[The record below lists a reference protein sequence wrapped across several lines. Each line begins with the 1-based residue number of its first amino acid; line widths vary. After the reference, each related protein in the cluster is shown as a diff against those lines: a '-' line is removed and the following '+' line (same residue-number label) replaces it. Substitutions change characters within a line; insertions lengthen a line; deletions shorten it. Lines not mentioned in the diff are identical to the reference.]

1 MGALDVILRLLKPGD
16 EIIAGTDLYGGSNR
30 LLTYIKQHNGIHTH
44 HLDTTNP
51 KLLLPYLTGEA
62 SAHDPAA
69 KGNVTLVL
77 LETPTN
83 PLLQIVDIKTIADMV
98 HQHRPDAIVVVDNTM
113 MSPYLM
119 RPLEHGADIV
129 YDSGTKYLSGHHDLM
144 AGVITCNRDD
154 IHKGIAFMINSTG
167 VGLPPFDCFLLL
179 RGIKT
184 LAIRLD
190 RQQASAIR
198 VAEYLNKL
206 GFKVNFPG
214 LAGHPGKE
222 IHDKLADGPGAVL
235 SFETGDKQLSE
246 KIVGAARL
254 WGISVSFGCVNSLI
268 SMPCLMSHAS
278 IDPKIRAERNL
289 PEDLIRLCVGIED
302 ADDLIDDLEAALLEA
317 GAVRVVD
324 EAGERATLERV
335 GTIGSITDALDKV
348 TVETADLV
356 VSAPGKVILYGEHS
370 VVYGIPAIAG
380 AVDLRCYAHTAARAD
395 NKVSLHLPDLDFSH
409 EWEIDALPWG
419 NVTPS
424 AKAPAQEGIP
434 DAILGAKLAG
444 LAPGAQ
450 TNALASVQAFLYLYM
465 SLSVNDRPAQAIT
478 LRSSLP
484 IGAGLGSS
492 AAYSVCIAASLLYT
506 HGHLPR
512 PAAGKPLLPGQAD
525 VINAWAFLAEKI
537 IHGTP
542 SGIDNTVASLGGAIV
557 YTKAVKGKEGG
568 VESVKGFDAIRFLI
582 TDTRV
587 GRDTKTLV
595 LNVAKRRLEEPD
607 TILPILDKMGVLTA
621 KARTALASTTIS
633 RNELLTTLSQLA
645 DENHAHLNSL
655 GVGHPALEAVKRRAA
670 AAGLVTKLTG
680 AGGGGCAV
688 TIVPDDF
695 PEAELSALKA
705 GLAGDGFVAYETAVG
720 GSGLGVLT
728 GLGEKDVSVFGS
740 TLTAGL
746 PAWASGAGEWAFV

>member
-44 HLDTTNP
+44 HLDTTKP
-51 KLLLPYLTGEA
+51 ELLLPYLTGEA
-62 SAHDPAA
+62 SATDAAA

-83 PLLQIVDIKTIADMV
+83 PLIQIVDVKTIAAMV

-144 AGVITCNRDD
+144 AGVITCNRED
-154 IHKGIAFMINSTG
+154 IRKGIAFMINSTG

-190 RQQASAIR
+190 RQQSTAIR
-198 VAEYLNKL
+198 VANYLDKL

-214 LAGHPGKE
+214 LASHPNKA

-289 PEDLIRLCVGIED
+289 PEHLIRLCVGIED
-302 ADDLIDDLEAALLEA
+302 PDDLLDDLEAALLEA

-324 EAGERATLERV
+324 EAGARATLERV
-335 GTIGSITDALDKV
+335 GTVGSITAALDKV

-395 NKVSLHLPDLDFSH
+395 RKVSLHLPDLGFSH
-409 EWEIDALPWG
+409 EWEIEALPWDSAS
-419 NVTPS
+419 PS
-424 AKAPAQEGIP
+424 AKAPAHDAIP
-434 DAILGAKLAG
+434 DASLSAKLAG

-450 TNALASVQAFLYLYM
+450 AQALVSVQAFLYLYV
-465 SLSVNDRPAQAIT
+465 SLSEKRRPSQAVT

-492 AAYSVCIAASLLYT
+492 AAYSVCVAASLLYS

-512 PAAGKPLLPGQAD
+512 PVAGQPLPADHAA

-557 YTKAVKGKEGG
+557 YTKPVKGKEGG

-587 GRDTKTLV
+587 ARDTKTLV

-607 TILPILDKMGVLTA
+607 TILPILDQMGVVAGKA
-621 KARTALASTTIS
+621 KGALASTTLS
-633 RNELLTTLSQLA
+633 RQELLATLAQLV

-655 GVGHPALEAVKRRAA
+655 GVGHPALEAVKSRAA
-670 AAGLVTKLTG
+670 EAGLATKLTG

-688 TIVPDDF
+688 TLVPDDF
-695 PEAELSALKA
+695 SEARLAALKA
-705 GLAGDGFVAYETAVG
+705 SLLADGFVTYETAVG
-720 GSGLGVLT
+720 GAGLGVLT
-728 GLGEKDVSVFGS
+728 GLGEADVDVFGA
-740 TLTAGL
+740 TLAHAL
-746 PAWASGAGEWAFV
+746 PEWASGAGEWAFV